1 MSTRAAAL
9 AGTDQQGG
17 EAGAVDADKQAE
29 DFVRQKARSRRET
42 MPALLHSIKPP
53 RLHQIGDPAARAL
66 IALMSEKSLRLGE
79 RGSADPVERSDLRSF
94 GRHPSPRQRHRRYW
108 Q

>member
-29 DFVRQKARSRRET
+29 DFVRRKARSRREDVAAT

-53 RLHQIGDPAARAL
+53 RLHQIEV
-66 IALMSEKSLRLGE
+66 IRLHV
-79 RGSADPVERSDLRSF
+79 R
-94 GRHPSPRQRHRRYW
+94 
-108 Q
+108 

>member
-17 EAGAVDADKQAE
+17 EAGAVDAHKQAE

-53 RLHQIGDPAARAL
+53 RLHAQNRQSDHRFHRDHCTDRSRA
-66 IALMSEKSLRLGE
+66 
-79 RGSADPVERSDLRSF
+79 
-94 GRHPSPRQRHRRYW
+94 
-108 Q
+108 

>member
-1 MSTRAAAL
+1 VAQFGRYIYTPISS
-9 AGTDQQGG
+9 GG

-53 RLHQIGDPAARAL
+53 RLHQIEVIRLHAR
-66 IALMSEKSLRLGE
+66 
-79 RGSADPVERSDLRSF
+79 
-94 GRHPSPRQRHRRYW
+94 
-108 Q
+108 